1 MSSIPP
7 NKTLYVNHLN
17 EKIQK
22 EELRK
27 ALYYLFS
34 QYGRVVDVV
43 ALKTMKMRG
52 QAFIV
57 YREITEATKAMRSL
71 QGFPLFDKPIKIDYA
86 KTRSNKL
93 NVLDGEYKLDESN
106 TQSIYSQMFSES
118 KFSQGVTTI
127 QRKREHEEDD
137 QANKKMAL
145 DKTEEGNENEEEEEE
160 ENVIPNR
167 ILFLQNLPVD
177 VTDKML
183 SYLFVQYPGFKE
195 IRLVPGKP
203 DIAFAE
209 YENELQAQTA
219 LKVLDGFNITPTNA
233 MKVEFAKI

>member
-7 NKTLYVNHLN
+7 NKTLYIQHLN
-17 EKIQK
+17 EKIPK

-57 YREITEATKAMRSL
+57 YRDITEASRAMRAL
-71 QGFPLFDKPIKIDYA
+71 QKFPLFDKQIKIDYA
-86 KTRSNKL
+86 KTRSNIL
-93 NVLDGEYKLDESN
+93 NVLEGEYKIDDSN
-106 TQSIYSQMFSES
+106 KQQTYAQLFTEARFSV
-118 KFSQGVTTI
+118 GVTTVPK
-127 QRKREHEEDD
+127 KRDHEEDD
-137 QANKKMAL
+137 QKSKKVATGKMEV
-145 DKTEEGNENEEEEEE
+145 DDNE

-167 ILFLQNLPVD
+167 ILFLQNLPMD
-177 VTDKML
+177 ITDKML

-209 YENELQAQTA
+209 YENEIQAQTA

>member
-1 MSSIPP
+1 
-7 NKTLYVNHLN
+7 
-17 EKIQK
+17 
-22 EELRK
+22 ELRK

-106 TQSIYSQMFSES
+106 TQSIYSQIFSES
-118 KFSQGVTTI
+118 KFSQGVTTVS
-127 QRKREHEEDD
+127 RKREHEEDD

-145 DKTEEGNENEEEEEE
+145 DKTEEEEEE

-167 ILFLQNLPVD
+167 ILFLQNLPID

-219 LKVLDGFNITPTNA
+219 LKVLDGFNITPENA

>member
-43 ALKTMKMRG
+43 ALKTIKMRG

-57 YREITEATKAMRSL
+57 YRDITEATKAMRSL

-118 KFSQGVTTI
+118 KFSTGITTVP
-127 QRKREHEEDD
+127 RKREHEDDD

-145 DKTEEGNENEEEEEE
+145 DKNEVNEEKEEE

-167 ILFLQNLPVD
+167 ILFLQNLPME

-219 LKVLDGFNITPTNA
+219 LKVLDGFNITKTNA

>member
-7 NKTLYVNHLN
+7 NKTLYVNNLN

-43 ALKTMKMRG
+43 ALKTIKMRG

-127 QRKREHEEDD
+127 SKKREHEEDD
-137 QANKKMAL
+137 QSNKKMAL
-145 DKTEEGNENEEEEEE
+145 DKTDEEE

-167 ILFLQNLPVD
+167 ILFLQNLPMD
-177 VTDKML
+177 ITEKML

>member
-1 MSSIPP
+1 
-7 NKTLYVNHLN
+7 
-17 EKIQK
+17 
-22 EELRK
+22 
-27 ALYYLFS
+27 
-34 QYGRVVDVV
+34 
-43 ALKTMKMRG
+43 MKMRG

-71 QGFPLFDKPIKIDYA
+71 QGFPLFDKPIKINYA

-106 TQSIYSQMFSES
+106 TKSIYSQMFSES
-118 KFSQGVTTI
+118 AFSTGVTTVS
-127 QRKREHEEDD
+127 RKREHEDDD
-137 QANKKMAL
+137 QDNKKIAL
-145 DKTEEGNENEEEEEE
+145 EKSKDTNEDKGEEEE

-167 ILFLQNLPVD
+167 ILFLQNLPMD
-177 VTDKML
+177 ITDKML